1 MKNQQKKKKTKN
13 KALEAIIVVFSSI
26 ALGLMILGLI
36 VLWGI
41 NPFDTKDKRIVRP
54 IYKAA
59 MRGVSGFWLTSVNI
73 DEDSDSV
80 SFRLEPIE
88 WKHSGDFSEKELKK
102 INKATKQLEAFLNK
116 KDWSKIHNK
125 YELNFGE
132 NNRNRL
138 FTQVKYV
145 DGQAVFYQVSNGQ
158 EFFTIT
164 NEITDLHMMEDVRVI
179 NMRSFYPEPLDK
191 EKAEKISK
199 FKNLREIYFRE
210 SVNEESLTEFAKII
224 NKNNPECKIF
234 VGDEEFVLPD

>member
-1 MKNQQKKKKTKN
+1 MINQQKKKKSKN
-13 KALEAIIVVFSSI
+13 KAIEVIIIVFSSI
-26 ALGLMILGLI
+26 ALGVLILGLFI
-36 VLWGI
+36 LWI
-41 NPFDTKDKRIVRP
+41 TNPYDTKEKRQVKP

-125 YELNFGE
+125 YELVFWSGKQNYIY
-132 NNRNRL
+132 
-138 FTQVKYV
+138 TQVKYV
-145 DGQAVFYQVSNGQ
+145 DGQAVFYQVFGSQ
-158 EFFTIT
+158 ALFTIT

-179 NMRSFYPEPLDK
+179 NMRSFYPRLLDK

-210 SVNEESLTEFAKII
+210 SVDEEALTEFAKIMK
-224 NKNNPECKIF
+224 KNNPECKIF